1 MKREFYT
8 NCSLVRIPI
17 KTGIS
22 EYHLPQNVAW
32 AGKKIEKLLIVAPTV
47 ACIDPVDGVS
57 PVLTVADINNLYV
70 ELYDGNDR
78 ELMHDVEAQQLSHL
92 NNNPL
97 RVDAKLNL
105 ALCRLYFTQAPAADA
120 TLLLYVFYDTNAED
134 YAELPLRTMS
144 VTVPLAANQ
153 ELSFR
158 DIINFTIH
166 DVPATLRG
174 VIMWDATTAPVYVTL
189 RDHDLTYQ
197 MTDIHSELMR
207 PDLLAANAY
216 DTQAALFYTNFLDID
231 FDYSRIRNAKNAACT
246 QKITFLY

>member
-1 MKREFYT
+1 MKTEFYT

-17 KTGIS
+17 KTGVS

-120 TLLLYVFYDTNAED
+120 TLLLYAFYDTNAED

-144 VTVPLAANQ
+144 VTVPLDANQ

-216 DTQAALFYTNFLDID
+216 DTQAALFLTNFLDID